1 MELQSL
7 KIVDNTSEPRDVSSS
22 KLALRKFFLN
32 ANTRIQKKFRCEEGG
47 AIVEFVALA
56 LPLFIPIFIYLSHYS
71 SNSDQESTLRTL
83 AREISRAVVTSEND
97 GIAERVAEEVFQKGG
112 TALGLGEA
120 ISSGEVQFLVQCRER
135 PCISPNNEIEISI
148 FSRSINRKISAV
160 EYVSP
165 WA

>member
-7 KIVDNTSEPRDVSSS
+7 KIVDNTSAPRDVSLW
-22 KLALRKFFLN
+22 KNKAREHFLN
-32 ANTRIQKKFRCEEGG
+32 ANTRVRKKVRCEEGG
-47 AIVEFVALA
+47 AIVEYVALA
-56 LPLFIPIFIYLSHYS
+56 LPLFIPIFIYLGQYS
-71 SNSDQESTLRTL
+71 SISDQESTLRTL
-83 AREISRAVVTSEND
+83 AREMSRAVVTSEND

-120 ISSGEVQFLVQCRER
+120 ISSGDVRFSIQCRER

-148 FSRSINRKISAV
+148 FSRSINRRISAV

>member
-1 MELQSL
+1 MELQLL
-7 KIVDNTSEPRDVSSS
+7 KILDNTSASRDASTS
-22 KLALRKFFLN
+22 KIRRRHFFLT
-32 ANTRIQKKFRCEEGG
+32 ANTRIRKKFYCEEGG

-56 LPLFIPIFIYLSHYS
+56 LPLFIPIFIYLGHYS
-71 SNSDQESTLRTL
+71 SISDQESTLRTL
-83 AREISRAVVTSEND
+83 AREMSRAVVTSEND

-120 ISSGEVQFLVQCRER
+120 ISSGEVRFLIQCRER

-148 FSRSINRKISAV
+148 FSKSINRTISAV

>member
-7 KIVDNTSEPRDVSSS
+7 KIVGNTSVLRDVSSWKIKVRRHFLCANS
-22 KLALRKFFLN
+22 RVRK
-32 ANTRIQKKFRCEEGG
+32 KVRCEEGG

-56 LPLFIPIFIYLSHYS
+56 LPLFIPMFIYLGHYS
-71 SNSDQESTLRTL
+71 SISDQESTLRTL
-83 AREISRAVVTSEND
+83 AREMSRAVVTSEND

-112 TALGLGEA
+112 TALGLDEA
-120 ISSGEVQFLVQCRER
+120 ISSGDVRFSIQCTER
-135 PCISPNNEIEISI
+135 PCISPNNEIEVSI
-148 FSRSINRKISAV
+148 FSGSINRTISAV

>member
-7 KIVDNTSEPRDVSSS
+7 KIVVNTSYLRDLSSCRIGV
-22 KLALRKFFLN
+22 RKNIFG
-32 ANTRIQKKFRCEEGG
+32 AITKIKRKVRCEEGG

-56 LPLFIPIFIYLSHYS
+56 LPLFIPIFIYLGHYS
-71 SNSDQESTLRTL
+71 SISDQESTLRTL
-83 AREISRAVVTSEND
+83 AREMSRAVVTSEND

-120 ISSGEVQFLVQCRER
+120 ISTGEVRFLIQCRER

-148 FSRSINRKISAV
+148 FSESLNRSISAV